1 MAKRRT
7 ERIITSGLLS
17 IFLIVGAVGCD
28 RIEGNREIEVQVL
41 DHVSENL
48 RGYSYPDFQV
58 TTTYE
63 YDERGRVVS
72 SAQTSN
78 EEDPSLNLCR
88 SSFEYDEKNQL
99 IKVSNAYEQYDWRIG
114 NVQTFAYDEQGR
126 CTSYRYEIV
135 SEGEGAI
142 ERSYEY
148 DGDGELISS
157 AAESFYDYEEDP
169 FATSSLTWFYTN
181 EGRIEKILS
190 DSPSTGN
197 FGLDS
202 TLSDTDSG
210 IYSYRDAYDY
220 ITTLRYDEYGN
231 LSSLESGLG
240 NLETRRDFFYKT
252 IKVKA
257 SEFTPSIYSNPTGF
271 SEADKPQLTSQEILA
286 IKS

>member
-1 MAKRRT
+1 MAKRRVG
-7 ERIITSGLLS
+7 RIVILGLLS
-17 IFLIVGAVGCD
+17 ALLTIGAVGCNS
-28 RIEGNREIEVQVL
+28 IECNREIEVQVL
-41 DHVSENL
+41 DYVSENL
-48 RGYSYPDFQV
+48 QGYSYPDFQI

-63 YDERGRVVS
+63 YDEKGRVVS
-72 SAQTSN
+72 SAQTSS

-88 SSFEYDEKNQL
+88 SSFEYDDKNQL

-114 NVQTFAYDEQGR
+114 NAQNFAYDEQGR

-148 DGDGELISS
+148 EENSELISS
-157 AAESFYDYEEDP
+157 ATESFYGYEEDP
-169 FATSSLTWFYTN
+169 YATSSLTWFYTN

-210 IYSYRDAYDY
+210 IYSYQDSYGY
-220 ITTLRYDEYGN
+220 IITLRYDEYGN

-271 SEADKPQLTSQEILA
+271 SEADKPQLTAQEILA